1 MISALLEVI
10 GTFGVMAL
18 YSAFALVIM
27 LVIQA
32 VVYRTTKISLYRLL
46 VK

>member
-10 GTFGVMAL
+10 GTFGVMIL
-18 YSAFALVIM
+18 YSVFALAIM
-27 LVIQA
+27 LVIQV